1 MKVAEL
7 WLSDETDL
15 RVPNQEGKQRKGG
28 KPLLIPAKA
37 ILQALRLSRSQS
49 IVPTNNCSEVLEVQ
63 NSLLIRL
70 SPLYKMYHK
79 LTRNTQN

>member
-15 RVPNQEGKQRKGG
+15 SVPNQEGKQRKSG

-37 ILQALRLSRSQS
+37 LNLRQDILQALRLPRSQS
-49 IVPTNNCSEVLEVQ
+49 IVPTNNCSEVL
-63 NSLLIRL
+63 
-70 SPLYKMYHK
+70 
-79 LTRNTQN
+79 